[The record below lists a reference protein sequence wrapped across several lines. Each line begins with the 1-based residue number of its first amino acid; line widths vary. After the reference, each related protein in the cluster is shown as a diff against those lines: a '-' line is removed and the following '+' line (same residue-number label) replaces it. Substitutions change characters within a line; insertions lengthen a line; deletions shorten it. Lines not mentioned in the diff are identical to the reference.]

1 MLLPEVG
8 AGLVCLA
15 GIDFFVMSVTSAVF
29 FVTSVT
35 SAFFFVTSVTS
46 AVFLGLADT
55 EKKIC

>member
-35 SAFFFVTSVTS
+35 SA
-46 AVFLGLADT
+46 VFLGLADT